1 MKSKLS
7 AALACTLLLLGGAP
21 AARADFAS
29 LGTTLSD
36 FGLLYEGNGGNSLQ
50 FNNSN
55 FAGTIGIGS
64 TGTFQGS
71 GSGTIT
77 GTVEFSANTNTGQFS
92 PGGIVVTGGASFGVG
107 GITTNLGNANS
118 FSQTLA
124 GESGTSA
131 SISAGGSI
139 SASSGNLVNGNR
151 VFTAAINSNFTAGT
165 TFTIDGSAS
174 DYVVLNIPTTGGN
187 GLNGS
192 IVLAGGITADH
203 VLINLTAG
211 NYSTLSG
218 GDTLTI
224 STNGLTT
231 TGIFLDPNGDIQT
244 NASVIDGWLIGG
256 DTKNFVVSFSSLVTP
271 PIAVPGPIVG
281 AGLPGLILAGGG
293 LLGWWRRRKKIA

>member
-1 MKSKLS
+1 MLGCGCGVPSRGVTVMKSKLS

-151 VFTAAINSNFTAGT
+151 VFTAAI
-165 TFTIDGSAS
+165 
-174 DYVVLNIPTTGGN
+174 
-187 GLNGS
+187 
-192 IVLAGGITADH
+192 
-203 VLINLTAG
+203 
-211 NYSTLSG
+211 
-218 GDTLTI
+218 
-224 STNGLTT
+224 
-231 TGIFLDPNGDIQT
+231 
-244 NASVIDGWLIGG
+244 
-256 DTKNFVVSFSSLVTP
+256 
-271 PIAVPGPIVG
+271 
-281 AGLPGLILAGGG
+281 
-293 LLGWWRRRKKIA
+293 